1 MNLKKFL
8 GLSACVCGI
17 LFLNMNKVKADQ
29 EYDLKYKNNL
39 INSIKNESNLN
50 NEKFELTV
58 PCFGIITSRY
68 GYREIDSAT
77 ASKNHK
83 GIDIGASEGTSI
95 FASHTGIVTKSKNQ
109 GNYGKCIIIENED
122 YKTIYAHCS
131 KLLVDEGEKVIQGQK
146 IAEVGK
152 TGNATGNHLHFEIII
167 NGQNINPE
175 DVIEW

>member
-1 MNLKKFL
+1 MKFKKFF

-17 LFLNMNKVKADQ
+17 LLLNANKVKADQ
-29 EYDLKYKNNL
+29 EHDVKYKNDL

-50 NEKFELTV
+50 NEKIELII
-58 PCFGIITSRY
+58 PCFGVITSRY
-68 GYREIDSAT
+68 GYREITSAT

-95 FASHTGIVTKSKNQ
+95 FASHGGIVTKSKKL
-109 GNYGKCIIIENED
+109 GNYGNCIILENED

-131 KLLVDEGEKVIQGQK
+131 KLLVDEGEKVMQGQK
-146 IAEVGK
+146 IAEVGR
-152 TGNATGNHLHFEIII
+152 TGNATGNHLHFEIIK

-175 DVIEW
+175 DVIDW